1 MTDRPGIP
9 ARELSDEEL
18 ERQGVHAHAMRHW
31 VFLHGTAEQFRTH
44 TERMLEL
51 EQEYLRRHPQR
62 TWQGSGGEAEAPSRD
77 DRIRDLV
84 QTFSR
89 AITALL
95 DEQPAAA
102 APSAPR
108 RDPVQAQVALL
119 QRFAEAPDG
128 RMHKLEAH
136 QIARQLAP
144 DSHLV
149 AQLYRQDPPL
159 LHADRDV
166 AGDHRRRPRLAAEAR
181 RPGLSGRSVPA
192 GQLRPRGLGPRGPGR
207 VPLAEHLGG
216 AVAAP
221 PRRQQL
227 ARQAGV
233 EQREAPPLL
242 DQADLGDQRLPVGA
256 RPRPADQVEEVLVAA
271 ARWRRGPRP
280 CGRASARRRAAPAVA
295 TNDQLPATQAE
306 LLEHPAGLGLA
317 VDARRHP
324 RRRR

>member
-18 ERQGVHAHAMRHW
+18 ERQGVHAHTMRHW

-89 AITALL
+89 AIIALL
-95 DEQPAAA
+95 DEQPSA
-102 APSAPR
+102 APNTPSR
-108 RDPVQAQVALL
+108 NPVQAQVALL

-136 QIARQLAP
+136 QVARQLAP

-159 LHADRDV
+159 L
-166 AGDHRRRPRLAAEAR
+166 
-181 RPGLSGRSVPA
+181 
-192 GQLRPRGLGPRGPGR
+192 
-207 VPLAEHLGG
+207 
-216 AVAAP
+216 
-221 PRRQQL
+221 
-227 ARQAGV
+227 
-233 EQREAPPLL
+233 
-242 DQADLGDQRLPVGA
+242 
-256 RPRPADQVEEVLVAA
+256 
-271 ARWRRGPRP
+271 
-280 CGRASARRRAAPAVA
+280 
-295 TNDQLPATQAE
+295 QAE
-306 LLEHPAGLGLA
+306 R
-317 VDARRHP
+317 DARVIT
-324 RRRR
+324 

>member
-62 TWQGSGGEAEAPSRD
+62 TWQGSGGEAAAPSRD

-95 DEQPAAA
+95 DEQPAAVA
-102 APSAPR
+102 DPR
-108 RDPVQAQVALL
+108 DRPDPEQVQAALL
-119 QRFAEAPDG
+119 QRFAAAPEG
-128 RMHKLEAH
+128 RLHKLEAH

-149 AQLYRQDPPL
+149 ARLYRQDPPL
-159 LHADRDV
+159 LLAERDMRV
-166 AGDHRRRPRLAAEAR
+166 LTDAGRAWLERHP
-181 RPGLSGRSVPA
+181 VPA
-192 GQLRPRGLGPRGPGR
+192 
-207 VPLAEHLGG
+207 
-216 AVAAP
+216 
-221 PRRQQL
+221 
-227 ARQAGV
+227 
-233 EQREAPPLL
+233 
-242 DQADLGDQRLPVGA
+242 
-256 RPRPADQVEEVLVAA
+256 
-271 ARWRRGPRP
+271 
-280 CGRASARRRAAPAVA
+280 
-295 TNDQLPATQAE
+295 
-306 LLEHPAGLGLA
+306 
-317 VDARRHP
+317 
-324 RRRR
+324 

>member
-1 MTDRPGIP
+1 VRTHHDDLHGDFTEGAAMTDRPGIP

-95 DEQPAAA
+95 DEQPASAA
-102 APSAPR
+102 SSAPR

-166 AGDHRRRPRLAAEAR
+166 RVITDAGRAWLQQHA
-181 RPGLSGRSVPA
+181 VPA
-192 GQLRPRGLGPRGPGR
+192 
-207 VPLAEHLGG
+207 
-216 AVAAP
+216 
-221 PRRQQL
+221 
-227 ARQAGV
+227 
-233 EQREAPPLL
+233 
-242 DQADLGDQRLPVGA
+242 
-256 RPRPADQVEEVLVAA
+256 
-271 ARWRRGPRP
+271 
-280 CGRASARRRAAPAVA
+280 
-295 TNDQLPATQAE
+295 
-306 LLEHPAGLGLA
+306 
-317 VDARRHP
+317 
-324 RRRR
+324 

>member
-1 MTDRPGIP
+1 MTERAGIP

-62 TWQGSGGEAEAPSRD
+62 TWQGSGGDEAAPSRD

-95 DEQPAAA
+95 DEEPSR
-102 APSAPR
+102 PSAAMQRP
-108 RDPVQAQVALL
+108 DPVQAQVALL
-119 QRFAEAPDG
+119 RRFAEAPGG

-149 AQLYRQDPPL
+149 ARLYRQDPPL
-159 LHADRDV
+159 LQAERDMRV
-166 AGDHRRRPRLAAEAR
+166 ITDAGRAWLERH
-181 RPGLSGRSVPA
+181 
-192 GQLRPRGLGPRGPGR
+192 
-207 VPLAEHLGG
+207 
-216 AVAAP
+216 
-221 PRRQQL
+221 
-227 ARQAGV
+227 
-233 EQREAPPLL
+233 
-242 DQADLGDQRLPVGA
+242 
-256 RPRPADQVEEVLVAA
+256 AA
-271 ARWRRGPRP
+271 A
-280 CGRASARRRAAPAVA
+280 A
-295 TNDQLPATQAE
+295 
-306 LLEHPAGLGLA
+306 
-317 VDARRHP
+317 
-324 RRRR
+324 